1 MSGETCSRRVGVTR
15 FKLNNQLATYVRE
28 GKSKSPSQR
37 TSSYYTSHTQRRLL
51 RDRLNEKEVTE
62 LVRLFNAGASKP
74 ELALQFDIGVGSVKK
89 LLRQHGVKK
98 RSRYQKLTNEE

>member
-1 MSGETCSRRVGVTR
+1 M
-15 FKLNNQLATYVRE
+15 
-28 GKSKSPSQR
+28 
-37 TSSYYTSHTQRRLL
+37 
-51 RDRLNEKEVTE
+51 NEKEVTE

>member
-1 MSGETCSRRVGVTR
+1 MSGETWSRRVGVTR

-51 RDRLNEKEVTE
+51 RDRLNEKDVTE
-62 LVRLFNAGASKP
+62 LIKMYKVGASKP
-74 ELALQFDIGVGSVKK
+74 ELAAQFKIGVGGVKK
-89 LLRQHGVKK
+89 LLRERGVKK
-98 RSRYQKLTNEE
+98 SRNDSQT